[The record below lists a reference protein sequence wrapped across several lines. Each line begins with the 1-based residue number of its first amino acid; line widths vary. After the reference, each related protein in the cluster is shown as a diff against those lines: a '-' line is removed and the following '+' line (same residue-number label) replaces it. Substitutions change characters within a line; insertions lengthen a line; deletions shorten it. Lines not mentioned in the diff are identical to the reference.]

1 MCVSA
6 QHSPKPGD
14 VLNESTPETCLPSYT
29 SRVCIY
35 WLRPVTKTTVD
46 AGLFQAAG
54 PGGLARSS
62 SGVANLARVSPTSSS
77 SLYRLGSL
85 AALSPA
91 FLGISAPA
99 APRRSALSSLLPL
112 SCQATVMIMYC
123 DLSTWPV
130 LSTFEHVCLVQYG

>member
-1 MCVSA
+1 M
-6 QHSPKPGD
+6 
-14 VLNESTPETCLPSYT
+14 LNETSPEACLPSYT
-29 SRVCIY
+29 SQICIY
-35 WLRPVTKTTVD
+35 LLSPVIKTTVD
-46 AGLFQAAG
+46 AGPFQAAG

-112 SCQATVMIMYC
+112 SFPSHCHDHV
-123 DLSTWPV
+123 LRPV
-130 LSTFEHVCLVQYG
+130 KLACFVNL